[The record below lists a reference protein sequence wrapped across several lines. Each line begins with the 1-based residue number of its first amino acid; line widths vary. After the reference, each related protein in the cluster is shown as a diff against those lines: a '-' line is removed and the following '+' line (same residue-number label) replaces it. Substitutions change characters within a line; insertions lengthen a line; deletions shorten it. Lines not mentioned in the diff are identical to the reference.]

1 VGGASAVETHKDNR
15 HREAVMTHPSEQKDG
30 SPQSVKL
37 EAKYANYFEVG
48 YNAFEVLIDFGQLY
62 VDGSNRQ
69 VHTRVITSPP
79 YAKELLRL
87 LAETIKQYEQRF
99 GPIQMEE

>member
-1 VGGASAVETHKDNR
+1 MTDPHEAKD
-15 HREAVMTHPSEQKDG
+15 T
-30 SPQSVKL
+30 SPQGLKP

-62 VDGSNRQ
+62 VDGSHKQ
-69 VHTRVITSPP
+69 VHTRVVTSPP

-87 LAETIKQYEQRF
+87 LVETIKQYEEGF
-99 GPIQMEE
+99 GFIQGEE